1 MWTAVSMCLNSKK
14 YLLPSLKIPRCSPP
28 GSVLWKFTDF
38 TGKQIHTKKE
48 LHYYWT
54 LKTQILAGGLCQRHP
69 CKCVLLKRCSK
80 ICCKIYRKSTVSESC
95 LKRDSR
101 RGVFLWFLEKFSG
114 QIFGE
119 ALLLLF
125 LSTFYFSH
133 DFSFKRLC
141 YDVNLS
147 WQKKCSSSSRLTI
160 KSSFTFL
167 LIWH

>member
-1 MWTAVSMCLNSKK
+1 MKSNCERLFLCVLTLNFKK

-38 TGKQIHTKKE
+38 TGKQIHAKNE
-48 LHYYWT
+48 FRYNWT

-80 ICCKIYRKSTVSESC
+80 ICSKIYRKSTVSESF

-101 RGVFLWFLEKFSG
+101 RGVFLWFLENFSG
-114 QIFGE
+114 QVFGE

-125 LSTFYFSH
+125 LSTFYFRMTFRFNGSVAMLIKA
-133 DFSFKRLC
+133 D
-141 YDVNLS
+141 
-147 WQKKCSSSSRLTI
+147 KKNVFRHQE
-160 KSSFTFL
+160 
-167 LIWH
+167 WR